1 MQGARVIGVLRQQ
14 SFVPALGVRGL
25 PALRRHALVDRGAH
39 GQVSGVGR
47 EFLTRQCGAPRKTL
61 RSRYQAACILF
72 RHGRGRS
79 LRPRMSGTGCGNL
92 TGSGKPWAWRIAMVD
107 ILAPISV
114 GELID
119 KITILRIKR
128 ERIHAAPARANVE
141 RELDRLLEIRARAS
155 LDRTDLAGLEDE
167 LFQVNGRLWE
177 VEDEL
182 RALEQNGNF
191 G

>member
-1 MQGARVIGVLRQQ
+1 
-14 SFVPALGVRGL
+14 
-25 PALRRHALVDRGAH
+25 
-39 GQVSGVGR
+39 
-47 EFLTRQCGAPRKTL
+47 
-61 RSRYQAACILF
+61 
-72 RHGRGRS
+72 
-79 LRPRMSGTGCGNL
+79 
-92 TGSGKPWAWRIAMVD
+92 MVD

-155 LDRTDLAGLEDE
+155 LDRADFAGLEDA
-167 LFQVNGRLWE
+167 LFEINGRLWD

-182 RALEQNGNF
+182 RALEQNGDF
-191 G
+191 GKRFIELARSVYRLNDRRSGLKRRINTITGSAIVEEKSHPTYE